1 VKAAIYARTGSIEQ
15 SSIVQIDQCRGY
27 IREVGG
33 EVVGVYYDEGIS
45 AHQLERYGLTQL
57 KNDANHQKF
66 DAVVVTGFDRLYR
79 DHQQIDEFVSKLI
92 HANIELVIMN
102 QL

>member
-57 KNDANHQKF
+57 KNDAKHQKF

-79 DHQQIDEFVSKLI
+79 NHQQMDEFVSNLI